1 MEVAGVLEEVA
12 RRRNWVKKMQANKHV
27 EGTDDAYAGK
37 VAKDFLAF
45 LFRTSPDTLAPSFR
59 EAYEKLPPA
68 ARRKKGQEET
78 RRTFVYDRIG
88 KIDKDNLA
96 NTAMLQVERITD
108 DIVLQWFAEF
118 KGKKGSTPSKSV
130 FGTGQ
135 SALVDLFKR
144 HGKTFP
150 ETFYANI
157 NDVKK
162 GAQRKRAQEKVE
174 GLVPIE
180 EGKAAIPGYL
190 YLALAEAMIRS
201 GEEVFCHAFAV
212 CSWVLMSRVSNV
224 AELRGAHFSWEND
237 SLIISIIRHKAD
249 QEGERTDPKHCYAN
263 PMNPNVC
270 VVTALA
276 IFFAVYGVPKNPREN
291 IFEGKSQEKRFI
303 DALRRILVA
312 NPNIKAEMDR
322 LNITV
327 EDIASHSFRKGARSY
342 CQGGTTGGPS
352 TPSVLLR
359 GGWALEG
366 IDKKYVRYEAAAD
379 QFIGRILAMLSISS
393 SEFAVLHPHFDVV
406 DDTVLRAVKACFP
419 GAPKAMEAVLVQCLA
434 SLTFHRD
441 FLRRNLVPE
450 HPLFK
455 SVLFTQRIV
464 DELAHKVALSFAND
478 TITPTGIPP
487 HVSIQRE
494 LVEVKKIVVEI
505 PTRVRAAIAEEFE
518 QRAVDSGSITRNTLE
533 QMLESMMVRLQNSLV
548 PQEPVAVA
556 GNAEAPAQGGRFQT
570 WMVDGQLRR
579 VPENFNFDTTLPT
592 QTMFQLYCLGDRNS
606 HIGPYRNLDSTD
618 LPDQRQ
624 KKRLSDMFAL
634 LRPVETALKRQK
646 QWQINP
652 TIEQVNEMWELG
664 APIIEVDHTTAKG
677 RKRRIKQLAWST
689 HLREYR
695 RRPRGGAGVED
706 SSDGDDDNNMDD
718 E

>member
-1 MEVAGVLEEVA
+1 
-12 RRRNWVKKMQANKHV
+12 MQ
-27 EGTDDAYAGK
+27 
-37 VAKDFLAF
+37 L
-45 LFRTSPDTLAPSFR
+45 
-59 EAYEKLPPA
+59 
-68 ARRKKGQEET
+68 
-78 RRTFVYDRIG
+78 
-88 KIDKDNLA
+88 
-96 NTAMLQVERITD
+96 
-108 DIVLQWFAEF
+108 
-118 KGKKGSTPSKSV
+118 
-130 FGTGQ
+130 
-135 SALVDLFKR
+135 
-144 HGKTFP
+144 
-150 ETFYANI
+150 
-157 NDVKK
+157 
-162 GAQRKRAQEKVE
+162 
-174 GLVPIE
+174 GLNE
-180 EGKAAIPGYL
+180 Q
-190 YLALAEAMIRS
+190 
-201 GEEVFCHAFAV
+201 
-212 CSWVLMSRVSNV
+212 VSNV

-237 SLIISIIRHKAD
+237 SLIISIVRHKAD

-312 NPNIKAEMDR
+312 NPNIKTEMDR

-342 CQGGTTGGPS
+342 CQGGTTGDPS
-352 TPSVLLR
+352 TPSILLR

-379 QFIGRILAMLSISS
+379 QFIGRIFAMLSISS
-393 SEFAVLHPHFDVV
+393 PEFAVLHPHFDVV
-406 DDTVLRAVKACFP
+406 DDAVLRAVKASFP

-434 SLTFHRD
+434 SLIFHRD

-464 DELAHKVALSFAND
+464 DELAHKVVISFAND
-478 TITPTGIPP
+478 TITPTGMP

-494 LVEVKKIVVEI
+494 LVEVKKMVVEI

-518 QRAVDSGSITRNTLE
+518 QRAIDSGSITRNTLE

-556 GNAEAPAQGGRFQT
+556 GNAEAPAQEGRFQT

-592 QTMFQLYCLGDRNS
+592 QIMFQLYCLGDRNS
-606 HIGPYRNLDSTD
+606 HIGPYRNIESTD

-624 KKRLSDMFAL
+624 KKRLSDMCAL
-634 LRPVETALKRQK
+634 LRPVETAL
-646 QWQINP
+646 N
-652 TIEQVNEMWELG
+652 
-664 APIIEVDHTTAKG
+664 G
-677 RKRRIKQLAWST
+677 RNSGKSIPQSNK
-689 HLREYR
+689 
-695 RRPRGGAGVED
+695 
-706 SSDGDDDNNMDD
+706 
-718 E
+718 